1 MTRSLVEE
9 IKSPLKMSS
18 ITDVTS
24 VYFGG
29 GACYVT
35 GASNDVTIIIL

>member
-1 MTRSLVEE
+1 MNCRNEVDHESMARSLVEE
-9 IKSPLKMSS
+9 IKSLLKMSS

-29 GACYVT
+29 GAW
-35 GASNDVTIIIL
+35 GFK